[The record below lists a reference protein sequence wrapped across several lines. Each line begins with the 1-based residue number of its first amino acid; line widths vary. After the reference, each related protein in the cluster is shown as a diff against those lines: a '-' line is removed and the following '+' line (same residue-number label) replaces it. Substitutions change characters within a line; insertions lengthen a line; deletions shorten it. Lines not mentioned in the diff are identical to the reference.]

1 MSANPQDVWLPLI
14 NQLSTDAPR
23 WAVWKNADAA
33 LSFSGDI
40 DSVAP
45 SQDWERID
53 QTFSS
58 WATSQGFDVVLCRH
72 LPGSLIAVALD
83 DRAKRVWELHVV
95 DRQMFRG
102 TLLFRAEELSTLETR
117 DSRGFR
123 RLVPGA
129 EGLFLLALN
138 GLRFPGRCN
147 LSGLESKGVRNL
159 LRVDPEG
166 MLATTRFFGL
176 AGYPLRRLA
185 LAVAEGGWSKSSA
198 VLFEILRAA
207 RIIKAPLDLARRLRF
222 RFHDLGRC
230 PVLRMT
236 GSGRNF
242 PLDLE
247 SWLDEVV
254 ATGHHILMSDERT

>member
-1 MSANPQDVWLPLI
+1 MSDNPQETWLPLLQ
-14 NQLSTDAPR
+14 QLTHNIPA
-23 WAVWKNADAA
+23 WASWKNADAA
-33 LSFSGDI
+33 LNLSGDI

-45 SQDWERID
+45 SADWERVIEI
-53 QTFSS
+53 FSS
-58 WATSQGFDVVLCRH
+58 WGKGRGFHMVFCRH
-72 LPGSLIAVALD
+72 LPGALIAVALD
-83 DRAKRVWELHVV
+83 ERARRVWELHIAGKQV
-95 DRQMFRG
+95 FRG
-102 TLLFRAEELSTLETR
+102 TVLFHAEELSPLETQ

-123 RLVPGA
+123 RVVPGA

-147 LSGLESKGVRNL
+147 LSSLESKGVRNL

-176 AGYPLRRLA
+176 AGYPLRKLA
-185 LAVAEGGWSKSSA
+185 LAVAKGGWSKRSA

-207 RIIKAPLDLARRLRF
+207 RIIKAPLDLVRRLRF

-236 GSGRNF
+236 GGGRNF
-242 PLDLE
+242 PPDLE
-247 SWLDEVV
+247 PWLDEVA
-254 ATGHHILMSDERT
+254 ATGHHILLSGERT

>member
-1 MSANPQDVWLPLI
+1 MPDNREEIWLPLLQ
-14 NQLSTDAPR
+14 QLSHDVPR
-23 WAVWKNADAA
+23 WAAWKNADAA
-33 LSFSGDI
+33 LNLSGDI

-45 SQDWERID
+45 SADWERVV

-58 WATSQGFDVVLCRH
+58 WGKGHGFHLVLCRH

-83 DRAKRVWELHVV
+83 DLAKQVWELHVV
-95 DRQMFRG
+95 DKQMFRG
-102 TLLFRAEELSTLETR
+102 TVLFHAGELSNLEAR

-147 LSGLESKGVRNL
+147 LSGLESKGVRNVL
-159 LRVDPEG
+159 KVDPEG

-176 AGYPLRRLA
+176 AGYPLRKLA
-185 LAVAEGGWSKSSA
+185 LAVAKGGWSTSSA
-198 VLFEILRAA
+198 LLFEILRIA

-236 GSGRNF
+236 VGGRNF

-247 SWLDEVV
+247 RWLDEVD
-254 ATGHHILMSDERT
+254 ATGHHILMSGERT